1 MFRPLILAATLGSVL
16 SATAAHAQTDA
27 ADTGYVHV
35 GLARVDQKDEA
46 TLYAGGN
53 PVPNAGYE
61 TQKKVTAAIE
71 AGFFVYEGAAIAVG
85 AVLPAETPNIASGSL
100 DGLGNL
106 GDEKPGFLTAT
117 AQYHFNRNGTVSP
130 YVGAGISY
138 LYFAD
143 LDDGVVTD
151 LDIDNSWG
159 TALQAGADIRVSG
172 RWSLFVD
179 AKKLFIDT
187 NASGFLG
194 GAPITADAE
203 VDPWILSAGVGFRF

>member
-1 MFRPLILAATLGSVL
+1 MFRCLIIASAAAPLLMAT
-16 SATAAHAQTDA
+16 SAQAQTS
-27 ADTGYVHV
+27 DTGFVHV
-35 GLARVDQKDEA
+35 GLTHVDQKDEA
-46 TLYAGGN
+46 TLYAGGAE
-53 PVPNAGYE
+53 VPGAGYE
-61 TQKKVTAAIE
+61 TKKKVTASVE
-71 AGFFVYEGAAIAVG
+71 AGFYVYEGAAIAVSV
-85 AVLPAETPNIASGSL
+85 VLPASTPNIAAGTL

-117 AQYHFNRNGTVSP
+117 AQYHFNRGGTISP
-130 YVGAGISY
+130 YVGAGVSY

-151 LDIDNSWG
+151 LDIDNAWG
-159 TALQAGADIRVSG
+159 TALQAGADVRVSG
-172 RWSLFVD
+172 PWSLFID

-187 NASGFLG
+187 NASGLLG